1 MPNRLLESL
10 EEIGLDAGLKHFATL
25 SNSEVIENPRFFREE
40 EHQLSK
46 APKSTTERKKKKKV
60 VVRVHER
67 ITNKREN
74 FCHQE
79 VRKIVNVYGI
89 IIVEALRILN
99 MMQNEKPS
107 KSIADTVLGMFF
119 SCLDSKAEEA
129 SRLFIQVSPHYTS
142 QECCI
147 CHNRKYPQIGIT
159 IC

>member
-1 MPNRLLESL
+1 MFHRPIEGVMKTCTLKRMPTGKWFEIFVCNVVPNKLLEGL
-10 EEIGLDAGLKHFATL
+10 EETGLDAGLKHFATL
-25 SNSEVIENPRFFREE
+25 S
-40 EHQLSK
+40 
-46 APKSTTERKKKKKV
+46 
-60 VVRVHER
+60 RVHER

-79 VRKIVNVYGI
+79 ARKIVNAYGI

-129 SRLFIQVSPHYTS
+129 SRLFIKVSPHYTS